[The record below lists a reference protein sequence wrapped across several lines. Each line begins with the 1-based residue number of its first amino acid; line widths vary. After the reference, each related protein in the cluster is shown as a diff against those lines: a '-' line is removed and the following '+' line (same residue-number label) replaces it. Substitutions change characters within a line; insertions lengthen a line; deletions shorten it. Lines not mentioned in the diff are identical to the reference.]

1 MILILL
7 WTVGQYYINVSKT
20 IAVITTT
27 FIPTNYVSIFHC
39 LVTKPSIDSQESIE
53 EQISSKNSQGE
64 GQPQEEIDEEDDD
77 TAFNS
82 SSKKLDKTFSVTI
95 QSEGVQMNLFW
106 NVFAGLISFFS
117 NCNAA
122 FTN

>member
-1 MILILL
+1 L
-7 WTVGQYYINVSKT
+7 
-20 IAVITTT
+20 AVITTT
-27 FIPTNYVSIFHC
+27 FIPTTYVSIFLC

-64 GQPQEEIDEEDDD
+64 GQEEVDEEDDD

-95 QSEGVQMNLFW
+95 QSEGVQMNLF
-106 NVFAGLISFFS
+106 
-117 NCNAA
+117 
-122 FTN
+122 